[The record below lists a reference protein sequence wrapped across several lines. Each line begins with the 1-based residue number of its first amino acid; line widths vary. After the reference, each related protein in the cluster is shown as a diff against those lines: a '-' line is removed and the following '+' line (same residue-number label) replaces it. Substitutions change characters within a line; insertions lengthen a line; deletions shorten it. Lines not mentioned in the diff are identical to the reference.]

1 MIWTHLLIC
10 FVSDTS
16 PIEHAINQAAVFLED
31 AAKVTNFTSTVNMY
45 FVYCYLP
52 EQCWKYNISL
62 NPEVILLDI
71 SAYCY
76 CALAAM

>member
-45 FVYCYLP
+45 LFTAIFQNSVRNIIYL
-52 EQCWKYNISL
+52 
-62 NPEVILLDI
+62 
-71 SAYCY
+71 
-76 CALAAM
+76 

>member
-31 AAKVTNFTSTVNMY
+31 AAKVTNFTSIVNMY
-45 FVYCYLP
+45 LFTAIFQNSVRNIIYL
-52 EQCWKYNISL
+52 
-62 NPEVILLDI
+62 
-71 SAYCY
+71 
-76 CALAAM
+76 